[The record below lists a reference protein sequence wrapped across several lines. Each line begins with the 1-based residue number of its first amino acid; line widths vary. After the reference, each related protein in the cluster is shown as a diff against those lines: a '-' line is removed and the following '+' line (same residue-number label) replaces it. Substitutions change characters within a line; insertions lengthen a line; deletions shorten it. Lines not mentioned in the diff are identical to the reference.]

1 MRVTV
6 AVHVKGDDGHQH
18 EGSLELAQQL
28 RTTTCIAVKGGICF
42 QKKCQGICESNGFNA
57 ATAFCY
63 KPPGLHLPQCCCP
76 WSLIS
81 LMQRTHA
88 SIRMLYTHINWIRC
102 VALLIIIYYNACGV
116 FHIYYRTRLLYR
128 VSHTRRRYFCTCQKL
143 YKCNV

>member
-1 MRVTV
+1 MALLFKKSPTNITDLIIASLLVLLFIM
-6 AVHVKGDDGHQH
+6 ASISPSFQVHVKGDDGHQH

-76 WSLIS
+76 
-81 LMQRTHA
+81 
-88 SIRMLYTHINWIRC
+88 
-102 VALLIIIYYNACGV
+102 
-116 FHIYYRTRLLYR
+116 
-128 VSHTRRRYFCTCQKL
+128 
-143 YKCNV
+143 

>member
-76 WSLIS
+76 
-81 LMQRTHA
+81 
-88 SIRMLYTHINWIRC
+88 
-102 VALLIIIYYNACGV
+102 
-116 FHIYYRTRLLYR
+116 
-128 VSHTRRRYFCTCQKL
+128 
-143 YKCNV
+143 